1 MTEQTIF
8 LKNIELT
15 SLLELTITNAE
26 IPKFFIESKYKI
38 KNL

>member
-15 SLLELTITNAE
+15 FMSGAIITNAE
-26 IPKFFIESKYKI
+26 IQKSFIETKYKI

>member
-15 SLLELTITNAE
+15 FLLESTITKAE
-26 IPKFFIESKYKI
+26 IQKSFIESKYKI